1 MKIMTR
7 YSLRIMVLA
16 VLSLVFIFPVTA
28 TLVTSGV
35 SFSPTVPLVPGG
47 QQHAVAKFTVIP
59 SGSTT
64 FAKGHSLQMQ
74 TDLGRAQ
81 WTIQV
86 TLDGRDA
93 ALQTAS
99 GSVAFVNGAILSY
112 STDHDVGMVVT
123 IDGTVPADAAG
134 TPVVLQVREL
144 DNSGTLVPGST
155 LSVTRP
161 VTGPASPAATPVIPT
176 LTPPLVT
183 TTLPKAAPG
192 FAFPVV
198 VSALIAAVLLV
209 RGISRKR

>member
-47 QQHAVAKFTVIP
+47 QQHLVATYTVIP

-64 FAKGHSLQMQ
+64 FAKGHLLQMQ
-74 TDLGRAQ
+74 TDLARAQ

-123 IDGTVPADAAG
+123 INGTVPADAAG
-134 TPVVLQVREL
+134 SEMVLQVREL
-144 DNSGTLVPGST
+144 DNSGTLVPGSI
-155 LSVTRP
+155 LSVPRP
-161 VTGPASPAATPVIPT
+161 VAGPASPAATPVIPA

-183 TTLPKAAPG
+183 PTLPKGSPG

-198 VSALIAAVLLV
+198 ISALIATVLLV